1 MSVIPR
7 LAMGLC
13 YDIRRGRAR
22 RGLPG
27 YWSILWPSTI

>member
-13 YDIRRGRAR
+13 YDIRRG
-22 RGLPG
+22 
-27 YWSILWPSTI
+27 